1 VPLARAEQARAQML
15 ELFPGGFEEVDR
27 SDGVELVAY
36 TDAQGE
42 ERMWRSFGRGAAADV
57 GDGWEDRWREFHRP
71 VEVGRLWIGQP
82 WQTRADGAIAVV
94 IDPGRAFG
102 TGAHPTTRLAL
113 LLLDGLD
120 RGSVLDVGCGSG
132 VIAIAA
138 AKLGFAPVVAIDSEA
153 AAVEAT
159 ARNAA
164 ANDVEI
170 RVERRDASVDDLP
183 ATDVAVANITRALV
197 ETVAPRLDAA
207 QYIASGYLMTEP
219 ERLDGYR
226 HLRRVTEEGWAAD
239 LFARQ

>member
-1 VPLARAEQARAQML
+1 ML

-120 RGSVLDVGCGSG
+120 R
-132 VIAIAA
+132 
-138 AKLGFAPVVAIDSEA
+138 
-153 AAVEAT
+153 AT
-159 ARNAA
+159 SRRPMWRSRTSRARSS
-164 ANDVEI
+164 
-170 RVERRDASVDDLP
+170 RRSRRAS
-183 ATDVAVANITRALV
+183 
-197 ETVAPRLDAA
+197 
-207 QYIASGYLMTEP
+207 M
-219 ERLDGYR
+219 
-226 HLRRVTEEGWAAD
+226 RRSTSRRGT
-239 LFARQ
+239 